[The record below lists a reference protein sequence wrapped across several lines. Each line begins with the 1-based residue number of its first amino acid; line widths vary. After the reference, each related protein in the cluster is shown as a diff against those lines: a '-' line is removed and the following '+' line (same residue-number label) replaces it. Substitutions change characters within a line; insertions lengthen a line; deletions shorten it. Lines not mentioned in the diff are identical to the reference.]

1 MEILFFI
8 GMILGQHCGYAI
20 RTEMRGGVPIV
31 QTSIQRMITTMSF
44 PAWISLFVWGFL
56 NLKWYIV
63 IGTFLFCAF
72 LITPFVFNKSR
83 LPAIFKMKTLT
94 EFSLL
99 ICGTVIWVSY
109 LI

>member
-8 GMILGQHCGYAI
+8 GMILGQHCGYTI
-20 RTEMRGGVPIV
+20 RVEMRGEAPIA
-31 QTSIQRMITTMSF
+31 QTSIQKIITTMTF
-44 PAWISLFVWGFL
+44 PAWISLFIWGFL

-72 LITPFVFNKSR
+72 IITPFVFNKSN
-83 LPAIFKMKTLT
+83 LQPIFKVKTIT

-99 ICGTVIWVSY
+99 ICAIIVWASY

>member
-8 GMILGQHCGYAI
+8 GMILGQHCGYTI
-20 RTEMRGGVPIV
+20 RVEMRGEAPIA
-31 QTSIQRMITTMSF
+31 QTSIQKIITTMTF
-44 PAWISLFVWGFL
+44 PAWISLFIWGFL

-72 LITPFVFNKSR
+72 IITPFVFNKFS
-83 LPAIFKMKTLT
+83 LPAIFKVKTIT

-99 ICGTVIWVSY
+99 ICGIIVWASY

>member
-8 GMILGQHCGYAI
+8 GMILGQHCGYTI
-20 RTEMRGGVPIV
+20 RVEMRSEVPIA
-31 QTSIQRMITTMSF
+31 QTSIQKIITTMTF
-44 PAWISLFVWGFL
+44 PAWISLFIWGFL

-72 LITPFVFNKSR
+72 IITPFVFNKSS
-83 LPAIFKMKTLT
+83 LPAIFKVKTIT

-99 ICGTVIWVSY
+99 ICSIIVWASY